1 MHNRT
6 DQDLVENTHNLA
18 RYFTEQR
25 SVGWVLFVFTVIWGI
40 LGYVWMPKAKDPR
53 VPIRMAAAVCV
64 WPGASAERIEQLVTK
79 RIEQKISE
87 NPNVE
92 QVTSNTRSSV
102 VVVYIL
108 LKEGIV
114 NVGEIFDDLAI
125 KLGSIDD
132 LPQGA
137 GRVEFF
143 KDFGEV
149 GSLLLTVAS
158 PKVGEVEIDL
168 RSRAIKKAIEKV
180 RSEAEAPG
188 SRATI
193 ISAFPMKVE
202 TQSFRRMAA
211 ALAPQLEDLGRGR
224 DFRLIEGSGFL
235 GVDFE
240 LLDAASDREIL
251 DGLYKILSERMRL
264 SEIHPDY
271 WPLFIVRDPG
281 KTFEQLTAAAGDKY
295 TYRELD
301 EFTEAIQRRFQALP
315 LVSKVSRA
323 GVLPE
328 RIYLEYSQ
336 NRLAALG
343 VSLNNVDQIIGARNI
358 TVPGGVMEIDHKNVT
373 IDPSGSLKN
382 ERELG
387 DVLVAATSAGLPIY
401 LRDLGSIERTY
412 QSPPRF
418 LNFLTWKDEAGP
430 LRRGRA
436 VTIAVYMRPGSQI
449 ADFGRQVDAAL
460 EDVRALLPEDLVFR
474 RTSDQVRQVGEN
486 VGLFMRSLMEAII
499 LVVLVALIGFWEW
512 RSALLMALSIPITL
526 AMTFGV
532 MALLGLDIQQVSVA
546 SLILALGLLV
556 DDPVVAGDAIKR
568 SLGDKQP
575 PIIASWL
582 GPTKLASAILF
593 ATITNIVAYL
603 PFLVLTGDIGKF
615 LYSLPVVMTVSLVAS
630 RIVSMTFIPMLGYY
644 LLRPSPEGDP
654 SDYRTRGLGKVY
666 VPIASWV
673 LAHRKLVLL
682 GSLLPL
688 AGGFGLGALLK
699 PSFFPTDASYL
710 SYVDIWLPEDA
721 SLSATQEIA
730 VETEQRLLSTINDY
744 AAEEGKQV
752 GDVFESLATFLGGGA
767 PRFWFSVMPEQEQL
781 NYAQIMIETKNKYDT
796 PKLVPRL
803 QQAVSTIPGARI
815 DVRELENGV
824 PVGTPIAV
832 RIKGEDQRVLREIG
846 EKVRGIFRSTPGTD
860 RIRDDWGTDAFSV
873 KLKIDPDR
881 ANFAGITNLEVAVSS
896 VVGMN
901 GKPVGVIRDGSRQ
914 IPIIARMRSEERAQL
929 EDIDNLYVHGSKGQ
943 KVPIRQVSSVGFAL
957 ETEKIRRRNHFRTLT
972 VACFPAP
979 GFIPSEVSSQVAG
992 PLRAL
997 SRNLP
1002 PGYTLEIG
1010 GELEEQQK
1018 GFGELVLV
1026 LLISVAAIFI
1036 ALVIQFKSA
1045 IKPVMVFASLPYGV
1059 AGALASVAVMGASF
1073 GFMAFMGVISLIGV
1087 IVSHIIVL
1095 FDLIE
1100 EMRENGVPLR
1110 DALIDAALLRFR
1122 PVAITVGATVLA
1134 LVPLAHN
1141 GGALWEPLCYA
1152 QIGGLTVA
1160 TVLTLVLVPAMYAV
1174 MVADLKWIEWPQRPP
1189 PPAAKVLPRFI
1200 PASVTQ
1206 QIRKTTSI
1214 EGDRTI
1220 LDVKPVRFPTEIKK
1234 PPPSR

>member
-1 MHNRT
+1 MHQKT
-6 DQDLVENTHNLA
+6 DSDLVENTHNLA

-25 SVGWVLFVFTVIWGI
+25 SVGWVLFVFTVLWGV
-40 LGYVWMPKAKDPR
+40 LGYIWMPKAKDPR
-53 VPIRMAAAVCV
+53 VPIRVAAAVCV
-64 WPGASAERIEQLVTK
+64 WPGASAEKIEQLVTK

-87 NPNVE
+87 NPHVE

-108 LKEGIV
+108 LKEGLDDV
-114 NVGEIFDDLAI
+114 AEIFDDLAI
-125 KLGSIDD
+125 KLGSLDD

-137 GRVEFF
+137 GKVEFF

-158 PKVGEVEIDL
+158 PQVSEVELDL
-168 RSRAIKKAIEKV
+168 RSRAIKAAIEKV
-180 RSEAEAPG
+180 RSETAAPEG
-188 SRATI
+188 RATI

-202 TQSFRRMAA
+202 SQSFRRMAA
-211 ALAPQLEDLGRGR
+211 MAAPQLEDLGRGR

-240 LLDAASDREIL
+240 LLDTASDREIL
-251 DGLYKILSERMRL
+251 DGLYKILGERMRL
-264 SEIHPDY
+264 SELHPDF
-271 WPLFIVRDPG
+271 WPLFIVRDPA
-281 KTFEQLTAAAGDKY
+281 KTLERLSASAGEKY
-295 TYRELD
+295 SYRELD
-301 EFTEAIQRRFQALP
+301 QFTEAIQRKIQALP

-323 GVLPE
+323 GVVPE

-343 VSLNNVDQIIGARNI
+343 VSLGNVDQIIGARNI

-373 IDPSGSLKN
+373 IDPSGSLRN

-401 LRDLGSIERTY
+401 LRDLGSIERGY

-418 LNFLTWKDEAGP
+418 MNFMTWKDQDGP
-430 LRRGRA
+430 FRRGRA
-436 VTIAVYMRPGSQI
+436 ITIAVYMRPGSQI
-449 ADFGRQVDAAL
+449 AEFGEQVDAAL
-460 EDVRALLPEDLVFR
+460 AEVRTLLPEDLVFR
-474 RTSDQVRQVGEN
+474 RTSDQVRQVSEN
-486 VGLFMRSLMEAII
+486 VGLFMSSLMEAIV

-532 MALLGLDIQQVSVA
+532 MAILGLDIQQVSVA

-575 PIIASWL
+575 PIIAAWL

-644 LLRPSPEGDP
+644 LLRSTREEDP
-654 SDYRTRGLGKVY
+654 SGYRTRGLGKLY
-666 VPIASWV
+666 VPVASWV
-673 LAHRKLVLL
+673 LAHRKKVLL
-682 GSLLPL
+682 GSLIPL
-688 AGGFGLGALLK
+688 AAGFAAGAFLK

-721 SLSATQEIA
+721 PLSATRQIA
-730 VETEQRLLSTINDY
+730 AETEQRLLSAINDY

-752 GDVFESLATFLGGGA
+752 GEVFESLSTFVGGGA

-781 NYAQIMIETKNKYDT
+781 NYAQIMIEVKDKHDT
-796 PKLVPRL
+796 PKMVPRL

-832 RIKGEDQRVLREIG
+832 RITGEDQRVLREIG

-881 ANFAGITNLEVAVSS
+881 ANFAGVTNLDVALSS

-901 GKPVGVIRDGSRQ
+901 GKPVGVLRDKDRQ

-943 KVPIRQVSSVGFAL
+943 KVPLRQVSSVTYGL

-972 VACFPAP
+972 VACFPAA
-979 GFIPSEVSSQVAG
+979 GYIPSEVTSKLVG
-992 PLRAL
+992 PLQAL
-997 SRNLP
+997 NTTLP
-1002 PGYTLEIG
+1002 PGYKLEIG

-1026 LLISVAAIFI
+1026 LLISIAAIFI
-1036 ALVIQFKSA
+1036 ALAIQFKSS

-1073 GFMAFMGVISLIGV
+1073 GFMAFMGLISLIGV

-1134 LVPLAHN
+1134 LVPLARN

-1152 QIGGLTVA
+1152 QIGGLTIA
-1160 TVLTLVLVPAMYAV
+1160 TLLTLVLVPAMYAV
-1174 MVADLKWIEWPQRPP
+1174 MVADLKWIDWPQHAP

-1200 PASVTQ
+1200 PASVTA
-1206 QIRKTTSI
+1206 QIRRTTTI
-1214 EGDRTI
+1214 EGDQTI
-1220 LDVKPVRFPTEIKK
+1220 LDMKPVRMPTEVKK
-1234 PPPSR
+1234 PPPR